1 MIKNLL
7 LRKPLLLL
15 LFCVSYLLFLLAC
28 MPASQILPRLPLP
41 AGLQLQNISGTLW
54 QGRIGDLSWQKYRLH
69 NLQWEVAFSQLWLA
83 RPTIKLSLQDPETAV
98 AGGTVSWRGDWSLN
112 NWQVNTSTHTIQR
125 WLSLPLPIDANGE
138 LTLNI
143 DQLTFNSLECQTLT
157 GQLNWQQALLQTP
170 AGELALGNPVAALSC
185 RNKAVEANIQ
195 QDSASLHSETSL
207 QLNMQG
213 QYKLKASLQAKPALP
228 DTLRSS
234 LGWLGPVDGQGV
246 IRAIYEG
253 SLSDF

>member
-7 LRKPLLLL
+7 LRRPLLLL
-15 LFCVSYLLFLLAC
+15 LFCVSYLLFLLAFI
-28 MPASQILPRLPLP
+28 PAAQILPRLPLP

-98 AGGTVSWRGDWSLN
+98 ASGTVSWRGDWSLN

-125 WLSLPLPIDANGE
+125 WLSLPVDANGE

-170 AGELALGNPVAALSC
+170 AGELTLGNPIAALSC
-185 RNKAVEANIQ
+185 RNKAFEANIQ
-195 QDSASLHSETSL
+195 QDSASLHSETAL

-213 QYKLKASLQAKPALP
+213 QYKLQASLQPKPALP
-228 DTLRSS
+228 DTLRLS
-234 LGWLGPVDGQGV
+234 LGWLGPVDSQGI
-246 IRAIYEG
+246 IRTRHEG